1 MPYNTK
7 PEYQRYQRYYTDLTH
22 LIKKK
27 EVVIYTEL
35 ILTLVAIAVFGYFA
49 LRPTFLAITTLV
61 KDIES
66 SQQIDSQLQTK
77 INSLNEAQKKLSL
90 LENRDLVN
98 VALPLDS
105 DLSQLLYQLE
115 YLVTSQGL
123 TVRNLSLDPVV
134 LNGVPKSNEIA
145 FSLGANG
152 NLGNVNLLLSSLEDL
167 KRVVTIDNAVITK
180 NKTENATNEQAAAG
194 DINVNITGRAYFQP
208 LTTK

>member
-7 PEYQRYQRYYTDLTH
+7 PEYHRYQRYYTDLSH

-27 EVVIYTEL
+27 EVVVYTEL
-35 ILTLVAIAVFGYFA
+35 ILTLLAVAVFGYFA
-49 LRPTFLAITTLV
+49 LRPTFLAISTLV
-61 KDIES
+61 KDIQS

-105 DLSQLLYQLE
+105 NLNQLLYQLE
-115 YLVTSQGL
+115 YLVTAQGL

-134 LNGVPKSNEIA
+134 LNGIPKSNEIA
-145 FSLGANG
+145 FSLGVNG
-152 NLGNVNLLLSSLEDL
+152 SLGNVNQLLSSLEDL
-167 KRVVTIDNAVITK
+167 KRVITIDNAVITK
-180 NKTENATNEQAAAG
+180 NKTEAATNEQTTAG

-208 LTTK
+208 LETK